1 MSKPTEPKPEG
12 WIFPAFI
19 LWGLA
24 PAILMLF
31 GLIIEGTTL
40 SLLAL
45 LASPVIL
52 YAWSVTFLVWRGNDK
67 PMALGLG
74 IPLAVLMCVANV
86 IVAFAGCTACGQAG
100 IAG

>member
-1 MSKPTEPKPEG
+1 MSEPTEPKPEG

-24 PAILMLF
+24 PAILTLF
-31 GLIIEGTTL
+31 ALFANAIDL
-40 SLLAL
+40 SLLIL

-67 PMALGLG
+67 PMAFGLG